1 MADVKLAY
9 GANTAITI
17 TLTSLASAGYRES
30 TAIDNTS
37 NLFLDAFVGGITQ
50 IGAVAAD
57 GQIEIY
63 AYASWDG
70 TSYTAG
76 VTGSDATITWGTTGG
91 VDGYNDLVTLGTA
104 AVDTTDDNDDVEWG
118 PFSIASAFGGRLPP
132 KWGIVVKNN
141 TGTAFHATGTNN
153 LVRYRGV
160 YLTVV

>member
-17 TLTSLASAGYRES
+17 TLTSLGSAGYRES
-30 TAIDNTS
+30 TAIDNTT

-50 IGAVAAD
+50 VGAVAAD
-57 GQIEIY
+57 GQLEIY

-76 VTGSDATITWGTTGG
+76 VTGADATITWGTTGG
-91 VDGYNDLVTLGTA
+91 VDGYNDLIPLGTA

-132 KWGIVVKNN
+132 KWGIVVKNS
-141 TGTAFHATGTNN
+141 TGTALHATGTNN

-160 YLTVV
+160 YLTVA